1 MTLHKDCFAFSSDN
15 EKGCT
20 ILKKLYCKGE
30 RCKFYK
36 KHREDKCSIEIYEG
50 KE

>member
-30 RCKFYK
+30 NCKFYK
-36 KHREDKCSIEIYEG
+36 RYREDRYSTEIHED
-50 KE
+50 EE